1 MKCSIISLERGDI
14 VLLLT
19 KSILSVMIGF
29 IAAVII
35 GLLLI
40 PILKRINFGQRISE
54 YVGESHRKKEGTPT
68 MGGIIFIVPTILT
81 ILFLVFDGRIEM
93 TYNLLIILVVFVLYA
108 FLGFLDDF
116 LSIKSG
122 KNEGLTVMQ
131 KFAGQILIAVV
142 FFAIYMKYN
151 GDTMFSISTLGI
163 SLDLGWFY
171 GVFILLLLVGFS
183 NAVNLTDGLDGL
195 VGGLSAIAFVAFALI
210 SLFIGKEDVGVFC
223 FVLTGAVAG
232 FLMFNAY
239 PARVFMG
246 DTGSLALGAVLAAVA
261 ILTRREITLF
271 VIGFVFC
278 FETFSVMLQVFWYKL
293 KGKRIFLMTPIHH
306 HFEKSGYEEPDIVKG
321 LWLVGI
327 IFAVL
332 GIFFAVWI

>member
-1 MKCSIISLERGDI
+1 M
-14 VLLLT
+14 
-19 KSILSVMIGF
+19 
-29 IAAVII
+29 
-35 GLLLI
+35 
-40 PILKRINFGQRISE
+40 
-54 YVGESHRKKEGTPT
+54 
-68 MGGIIFIVPTILT
+68 
-81 ILFLVFDGRIEM
+81 
-93 TYNLLIILVVFVLYA
+93 
-108 FLGFLDDF
+108 
-116 LSIKSG
+116 
-122 KNEGLTVMQ
+122 
-131 KFAGQILIAVV
+131 
-142 FFAIYMKYN
+142 
-151 GDTMFSISTLGI
+151 
-163 SLDLGWFY
+163 
-171 GVFILLLLVGFS
+171 
-183 NAVNLTDGLDGL
+183 
-195 VGGLSAIAFVAFALI
+195 I
-210 SLFIGKEDVGVFC
+210 SLFIGKEDVGIFC

-332 GIFFAVWI
+332 GIFFAVWGILNRIRKRKTENGSIEMAYHERKGRHDLSSYGKINKSIAVKSRTESEIFGTPF

>member
-1 MKCSIISLERGDI
+1 ML
-14 VLLLT
+14 VLT

-29 IAAVII
+29 IAAVVI
-35 GLLLI
+35 GLILI

-68 MGGIIFIVPTILT
+68 MGGIIFIVPTILA
-81 ILFLVFDGRIEM
+81 ILFLVLDGRLNM
-93 TYNLLIILVVFVLYA
+93 TYNLLIIMVVFVLYA
-108 FLGFLDDF
+108 FIGFLDDF
-116 LSIKSG
+116 LSLKKG
-122 KNEGLTVMQ
+122 KNEGLTVVQ
-131 KFAGQILIAVV
+131 KFIGQIIVAVI

-151 GDTMFSISTLGI
+151 GNTNFTVSTLGI
-163 SLDLGWFY
+163 DLNLGWFY

-195 VGGLSAIAFVAFALI
+195 AGGLSAIAFVAFALI
-210 SLFIGKEDVGVFC
+210 SLFIGKEDVGIFC
-223 FVLTGAVAG
+223 FVLTGAIAG

-246 DTGSLALGAVLAAVA
+246 DTGSLALGAVLATVA

-271 VIGFVFC
+271 VIGFIF
-278 FETFSVMLQVFWYKL
+278 FAEALSVMIQVFWYKRT
-293 KGKRIFLMTPIHH
+293 KKRIFLMTPIHH
-306 HFEKSGYEEPDIVKG
+306 HFEKKGYEEPDIVKG
-321 LWLVGI
+321 FWLVGI
-327 IFAVL
+327 ICAVL